1 MCNTI
6 YGYARVST
14 PSQSIER
21 QIRNIINYNGN
32 TKIYQESYTGTTQD
46 RPEWQKLL
54 SKLKAGD
61 TIIFDSVSRM
71 SRNSEEG
78 VQEYF
83 RLYDMGINLIFIK
96 EMHINTS
103 VYRDSISTQLK
114 LVDDDIANLYIEAT
128 NKAIK
133 LLAKKQIIL
142 AFEQSAKEVSD
153 LRERTKEGLQ
163 TARLQGK
170 TLGRQEGT
178 TVISQ
183 KSVKAKDIILKH
195 SKDFGGTLTD
205 NEVIQL
211 CGISRNSFYKYKKQL
226 KA

>member
-211 CGISRNSFYKYKKQL
+211 CGISRNSFYKYKREL
-226 KA
+226 KS

>member
-83 RLYDMGINLIFIK
+83 RL
-96 EMHINTS
+96 
-103 VYRDSISTQLK
+103 
-114 LVDDDIANLYIEAT
+114 
-128 NKAIK
+128 
-133 LLAKKQIIL
+133 
-142 AFEQSAKEVSD
+142 
-153 LRERTKEGLQ
+153 
-163 TARLQGK
+163 
-170 TLGRQEGT
+170 
-178 TVISQ
+178 
-183 KSVKAKDIILKH
+183 
-195 SKDFGGTLTD
+195 
-205 NEVIQL
+205 
-211 CGISRNSFYKYKKQL
+211 
-226 KA
+226 